1 MPRHRTIELRFIRR
15 SSLPIDAATDDIL
28 RITRIEENSNRVVYT
43 EKSGAPVVDVMTFT
57 NQQLLSYLYR
67 VFWLTNLD
75 EDPFSSMQL
84 FVPGFPTCML
94 SVTALRQ
101 SIPTVMDCI
110 ASVFL
115 NWPIIGTDRGEAV
128 RQSCH
133 ALLTTAAIRGP
144 EETSNGG
151 GNGNGANGC

>member
-15 SSLPIDAATDDIL
+15 SSLPIEAATDDIL

-43 EKSGAPVVDVMTFT
+43 EKSGSPVVDIMTFT

-84 FVPGFPTCML
+84 FVPGLPTCMI

-115 NWPIIGTDRGEAV
+115 NWPVVGQERDEAV
-128 RQSCH
+128 RVGCH
-133 ALLTTAAIRGP
+133 HSLPIIRGP
-144 EETSNGG
+144 EETTNGG